1 MRQNL
6 SVYGTSDKL
15 ADCGRGLAAD
25 ERGGTR
31 MKSTRVIGVDDV
43 HRRPEMGLPH
53 PVSAAAR
60 NGAI

>member
-1 MRQNL
+1 
-6 SVYGTSDKL
+6 
-15 ADCGRGLAAD
+15 
-25 ERGGTR
+25 
-31 MKSTRVIGVDDV
+31 MKSTGVIGVDDV